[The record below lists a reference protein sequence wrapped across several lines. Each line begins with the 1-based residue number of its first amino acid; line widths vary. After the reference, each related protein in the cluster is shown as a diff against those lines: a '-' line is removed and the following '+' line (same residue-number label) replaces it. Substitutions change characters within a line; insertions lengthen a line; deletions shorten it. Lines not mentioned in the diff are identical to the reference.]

1 MEGKWLW
8 RVDGDERWKEMRV
21 AGNEDRWGWRV
32 DGDGDGA
39 GLPCAS
45 RWYQLGRGMLCP
57 YWGAPSTC
65 RVPSLD
71 MHIWGSC

>member
-1 MEGKWLW
+1 MGMKGRWN
-8 RVDGDERWKEMRV
+8 ERWKEMRV
-21 AGNEDRWGWRV
+21 AGSGDRWRWRM

-45 RWYQLGRGMLCP
+45 SWYPLGKGMLCT
-57 YWGAPSTC
+57 YWGAPEAC

-71 MHIWGSC
+71 RPIWGSC